1 MNAFRVVSRTAL
13 STATLGLVFVTAPA
27 AFAADA
33 IAFNPGSPW
42 AQTIGNVSKADNF
55 HEYLVNA
62 SAGKTL
68 QINLVTKNPN
78 VYFSVMPVQS
88 HKPLIDTQKTGDTTW
103 STRIAMDGTYTVRVY
118 EDADATPSGEQTKYA
133 LQVGMF

>member
-1 MNAFRVVSRTAL
+1 MNASRFFSRAAL
-13 STATLGLVFVTAPA
+13 STSALGL
-27 AFAADA
+27 AFAAATAALAADT
-33 IAFNPGSPW
+33 IAFNPGNPW
-42 AQTIGNVSKADNF
+42 TQPVGNVSKTDNF

-78 VYFSVMPVQS
+78 VYFSVMPAQS
-88 HKPLIDTQKTGDTTW
+88 HKPLTDTQKTGDTTW
-103 STRIAMDGTYTVRVY
+103 STRVAMDGTYTVRVY

-133 LQVGMF
+133 LQVGMY

>member
-1 MNAFRVVSRTAL
+1 MKTPCFASRILPA
-13 STATLGLVFVTAPA
+13 ALGLAMTIPT

-42 AQTIGNVSKADNF
+42 TQTVGNVSKTDNF

-78 VYFSVMPVQS
+78 VYFSVVPAQS
-88 HKPLIDTQKTGDTTW
+88 HQPLVDTQKTGDTTW
-103 STRIAMDGTYTVRVY
+103 STKIAADGAYTVRVY